1 MKLKIELKPKTYFK
15 TAVWTGSMY
24 DPVSSTAKETL
35 NGIMYNHYR
44 SSSKYWSNA
53 LVPIKRYDDSE
64 TVRVYSLEKRRKKV
78 QLVTDP
84 KLLKRGIKRKI
95 VSPSYWIVTYYDI
108 PAKLLELAK
117 LRVVQGQRTWKFEAL
132 K

>member
-1 MKLKIELKPKTYFK
+1 MKLKIELKPRTYFK
-15 TAVWTGSMY
+15 TAVWAGSMY
-24 DPVSSTAKETL
+24 DPVSSTAKEVVG
-35 NGIMYNHYR
+35 GIDYNHCR
-44 SSSKYWSNA
+44 SFSKHWSNA

-84 KLLKRGIKRKI
+84 KLLKRGIKRKV

-108 PAKLLELAK
+108 PTKLLELAK